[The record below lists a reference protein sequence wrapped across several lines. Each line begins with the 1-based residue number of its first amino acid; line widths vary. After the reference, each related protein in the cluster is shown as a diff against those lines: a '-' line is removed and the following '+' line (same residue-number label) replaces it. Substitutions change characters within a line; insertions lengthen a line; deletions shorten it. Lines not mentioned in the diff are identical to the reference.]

1 MTEILAHGE
10 VVDHTSDVL
19 AFHPHWDVYL
29 VIGFIAV
36 GYFFGVPRLAARLA
50 PRGEPA
56 ITRNQR
62 LLFGAGLVAW
72 VVVSTWP
79 FHDIGEKSLF
89 TFHMIEHMTLAW
101 VVPPLLL
108 MGSPWWLTRW
118 LIKPMLRPLTFLTR
132 PLIALFTF
140 NVVLAAIHAPRAVEL
155 MVTSD
160 PAHFVAHFL
169 LMGTA
174 FLLWWPVLGPVPE
187 IPRLS
192 SMASIGY
199 LFANGLVPTIPA
211 SFLTFA
217 SDTVYPV
224 YDGFPRLWGLDV
236 ITDQTI
242 AGLVMKIG
250 GGLLL
255 WGVMI
260 TIYFRWWRE
269 EQRYSPTRPGR
280 VGPPAERLPAS

>member
-1 MTEILAHGE
+1 MAGRFDSGVLAHGE
-10 VVDHTSDVL
+10 VVDHTSDVI
-19 AFHPHWDVYL
+19 AFHAHWDVYL
-29 VIGFIAV
+29 LIGAIAV
-36 GYFFGVPRLAARLA
+36 GYYVFMPWLAERFA
-50 PRGEPA
+50 PQGEEPV
-56 ITRNQR
+56 TRRQQ
-62 LLFGAGLVAW
+62 LIFGAGLTAW

-108 MGSPWWLTRW
+108 VGSPWWLTR
-118 LIKPMLRPLTFLTR
+118 LLVRPIMVPLRMLTR
-132 PLIALFTF
+132 PLIALVVF
-140 NVVLAAIHAPRAVEL
+140 NAVLAAIHVPRMVEL
-155 MVTSD
+155 MVTNNLFHFG
-160 PAHFVAHFL
+160 AHFG

-174 FLLWWPVLGPVPE
+174 FLLWWPVLGPIPE
-187 IPRLS
+187 LPRLAP
-192 SMASIGY
+192 MASIGY

-224 YDGFPRLWGLDV
+224 YEGFPRLWGLD
-236 ITDQTI
+236 ILTDQTI

-269 EQRYSPTRPGR
+269 EQRFSPSRPER
-280 VGPPAERLPAS
+280 VPAA

>member
-1 MTEILAHGE
+1 MDEILAHGGT
-10 VVDHTSDVL
+10 VGDTSDVL
-19 AFHPHWDVYL
+19 AFHPHWDVYFL
-29 VIGFIAV
+29 IVFLAV
-36 GYFFGVPRLAARLA
+36 GFYYGVPRLAARFA
-50 PRGEPA
+50 PQGEPPV
-56 ITRNQR
+56 TRSQKW
-62 LLFGAGLVAW
+62 LFGAGLIAW

-79 FHDIGEKSLF
+79 FHDIAEKSLF

-108 MGSPWWLTRW
+108 MGSPWWLTR
-118 LIKPMLRPLTFLTR
+118 LLVKPILRPLMFLTR
-132 PLIALFTF
+132 PLIALAIF
-140 NVVLAAIHAPRAVEL
+140 NVTLAAIHIPRVVEL

-160 PAHFVAHFL
+160 PFHFAAHFV
-169 LMGTA
+169 LMATA
-174 FLLWWPVLGPVPE
+174 FLLWWPVLGPIPE
-187 IPRLS
+187 TPKLS
-192 SMASIGY
+192 PLASIGY
-199 LFANGLVPTIPA
+199 LFANGLVPTVPA

-224 YDGFPRLWGLDV
+224 YDGLPRLWGLDV

-260 TIYFRWWRE
+260 TIYFRWWQE
-269 EQRYSPTRPGR
+269 EQRFSPSRPEQVPITR
-280 VGPPAERLPAS
+280 

>member
-1 MTEILAHGE
+1 MTSIVGHSG

-29 VIGFIAV
+29 LIGFLAV
-36 GYFFGVPRLAARLA
+36 GYYYGLPRLAVRFA
-50 PRGEPA
+50 PQGEPPVS
-56 ITRNQR
+56 RSQQW
-62 LLFGAGLVAW
+62 LFGAGLLAW

-79 FHDIGEKSLF
+79 FHDIAEKSLF

-108 MGSPWWLTRW
+108 MGSPWWLTR
-118 LIKPMLRPLTFLTR
+118 LLVKPILRPLTFLAK
-132 PLIALFTF
+132 PLIALFIF
-140 NVVLAAIHAPRAVEL
+140 NAVLAAIHIPRVVEL
-155 MVTSD
+155 MVTNDAFHFAS
-160 PAHFVAHFL
+160 HFV
-169 LMGTA
+169 LMATA
-174 FLLWWPVLGPVPE
+174 FLLWWPVLGPIPE

-192 SMASIGY
+192 ALASIGY
-199 LFANGLVPTIPA
+199 LFANGLVPTVPA

-260 TIYFRWWRE
+260 TIYFRWWSE
-269 EQRYSPTRPGR
+269 EQRFSPSRPEQATALR
-280 VGPPAERLPAS
+280 

>member
-1 MTEILAHGE
+1 MHVLAHGE
-10 VVDHTSDVL
+10 VVDLTSDVL

-29 VIGFIAV
+29 VIAFLAV
-36 GYFFGVPRLAARLA
+36 GYYFGMPRLAARYA
-50 PRGEPA
+50 PQGEA
-56 ITRNQR
+56 AVTTRQKW
-62 LLFGAGLVAW
+62 LFGVGLVAW

-79 FHDIGEKSLF
+79 FHDIAEKSLF

-108 MGSPWWLTRW
+108 MGSPWWLTR
-118 LIKPMLRPLTFLTR
+118 LLVRPIMGPLRFFTR
-132 PLIALFTF
+132 PLIALIVF

-155 MVTSD
+155 MVTNDSF
-160 PAHFVAHFL
+160 HFVAHFV
-169 LMGTA
+169 LMATA
-174 FLLWWPVLGPVPE
+174 FLLWWPVLGP
-187 IPRLS
+187 IPDIPKLPA
-192 SMASIGY
+192 MAAIGY

-217 SDTVYPV
+217 TDSVYPV

-260 TIYFRWWRE
+260 TIYFRWWQE
-269 EQRYSPTRPGR
+269 EQHLSPGR
-280 VGPPAERLPAS
+280 PDRVPT

>member
-1 MTEILAHGE
+1 MVRSGVDILAHGE
-10 VVDHTSDVL
+10 VVDHASDVL
-19 AFHPHWDVYL
+19 AFHAHWDVYL
-29 VIGFIAV
+29 LIGLLAV
-36 GYFFGVPRLAARLA
+36 GYYVGLPRLAARLA
-50 PRGEPA
+50 PRGEEA
-56 ITRNQR
+56 VTRQQKW
-62 LLFGAGLVAW
+62 LFGAGLLAW

-89 TFHMIEHMTLAW
+89 TFHMLEHMTLAW

-108 MGSPWWLTRW
+108 MGSPWWLTRA
-118 LIKPMLRPLTFLTR
+118 LVRPVLRPLRLLTR
-132 PLIALFTF
+132 PLIALAIF
-140 NVVLAAIHAPRAVEL
+140 NAVLAAIHIPRVVEL
-155 MVTSD
+155 MVTND
-160 PAHFVAHFL
+160 QFHFVAHFL

-174 FLLWWPVLGPVPE
+174 FLLWWPVLGP
-187 IPRLS
+187 IPDFPKLTRL
-192 SMASIGY
+192 ASIAY

-255 WGVMI
+255 WGVMV

-269 EQRYSPTRPGR
+269 EQQYSPSRP
-280 VGPPAERLPAS
+280 ERMPSAG